1 MPAQDMLDVIHYYFE
16 TDSVGEKEMQDAKL
30 SMRRT
35 LYGQLYDRPYTWG
48 NETGG
53 EFGTQQVASGDTYGG
68 GSAPQLTHKPYV
80 PPTPVNAASPK
91 PFGTVLDAPL
101 G

>member
-35 LYGQLYDRPYTWG
+35 LYGQLYERTYTWG
-48 NETGG
+48 NSSSADA
-53 EFGTQQVASGDTYGG
+53 EFGTQQVASG
-68 GSAPQLTHKPYV
+68 SSSSELTHKPYV